1 MNNTRRTAIAKLNS
15 QLEDIKSQV
24 ESLLS
29 DEQDAYDNMP
39 ESFQDGE
46 RGEAAQSAISNLED
60 AVSSL
65 EDAFNSL
72 EESAQ

>member
-46 RGEAAQSAISNLED
+46 RGELAQSAISNLED